1 MEYISLDQD
10 TYDYLTELTI
20 DDFFPKDIF
29 YQPSPITVNKPP
41 QPLVQPSLPKHPPVK
56 HVFQKHSAFVFD
68 KLLPV
73 SCIKSF
79 HNILIIGGGNL
90 IKVYNIETNYEL
102 LSTYKF
108 SDEDAD
114 CKVNAIAVT
123 QINDYAEV
131 YCVVAGSSPSL
142 HVLNI
147 IEHREVNENRLL
159 GHRNEVYE
167 THFHPC
173 YAEILLSCS
182 KDCTV
187 RLWNILSAA
196 QLAIFGGPDGHLADV
211 LSVAWHSSGAYFAS
225 GGVDNSVKM
234 YAINKKLRGNIV
246 KSRDTKERIKTVIV
260 NYPFYSC
267 KDVHDNYV
275 DCLQFNGN
283 FVLSKSV
290 DGVIK
295 EWLPVIKEEGN
306 YYFLINTY
314 VYETKERIFNVKF
327 CLSLVNDIIV
337 VGNEEGKGFV
347 FAVNEA
353 EETAMKDYYFYKNEP
368 VDKFELKRKSLLR
381 VCECSSVYD
390 LLFFGNE
397 SGDVFI
403 YELLSNIN

>member
-1 MEYISLDQD
+1 M
-10 TYDYLTELTI
+10 
-20 DDFFPKDIF
+20 
-29 YQPSPITVNKPP
+29 
-41 QPLVQPSLPKHPPVK
+41 LPKHPPIK
-56 HVFQKHSAFVFD
+56 YIFQQHSSFSFD
-68 KLLPV
+68 KFLPI

-108 SDEDAD
+108 SEDD
-114 CKVNAIAVT
+114 TTNCKVNSIAVT
-123 QINDYAEV
+123 QINDYSEI
-131 YCVVAGSSPSL
+131 YCVIAGSSPSL
-142 HVLNI
+142 HVINI
-147 IEHREVNENRLL
+147 IEHKEINENRLI

-167 THFHPC
+167 THFHPS
-173 YAEILLSCS
+173 YADILLSCS

-187 RLWNILSAA
+187 RLWNVLSTT
-196 QLAIFGGPDGHLADV
+196 QLAIFGGPEGHLADV
-211 LSVAWHSSGAYFAS
+211 LSVTWHSSGTYFAS
-225 GGVDNSVKM
+225 SGVDNNVKM
-234 YAINKKLRGNIV
+234 YMINKKLQNNII
-246 KSRDTKERIKTVIV
+246 KSRDMKEKIKTVIV

-267 KDVHDNYV
+267 KDVHDNYI
-275 DCLQFNGN
+275 DCIRFNGN

-295 EWLPVIKEEGN
+295 EWLPVMKEEGN

-337 VGNEEGKGFV
+337 IGNENGNGFV

-353 EETAMKDYYFYKNEP
+353 EETRMKDYYFYKNEP
-368 VDKFELKRKSLLR
+368 IDKFEFKRKSLIR
-381 VCECSSVYD
+381 VCEYSSVYE

-397 SGDVFI
+397 NGVVFI
-403 YELLSNIN
+403 YELLGNIN